1 MRQSPKRNGRCKM
14 KKEPTKKEL
23 KEWIKNERD
32 VFLNSFFDLLNQR
45 KELEQ
50 KVQRLQEQLNEA
62 NELLKA
68 YGTESL
74 WESLSLSCDEANEYC
89 KKWGVK

>member
-1 MRQSPKRNGRCKM
+1 MKPSNTIIVSPKYIEE
-14 KKEPTKKEL
+14 KEHQ
-23 KEWIKNERD
+23 IA
-32 VFLNSFFDLLNQR
+32 DLS
-45 KELEQ
+45 KTIE
-50 KVQRLQEQLNEA
+50 RLQEQLKEA